1 MDKSTIQYNLT
12 QEEAAIIEDVRAM
25 VARRFGA
32 TDIIFR
38 AWLQSDVN
46 NLAEYLKGKTD
57 EARQSDE
64 PREAPYAAWVK
75 KEQLTQNYYGMS
87 VEEFMEHYIDCMGLD
102 IVEEFL
108 FDNLSVEDKLD
119 AIVKCIKKNELV
131 VDHLYDHY
139 VTTEVKNSMFYERN
153 DIATLTEQLVDMIM
167 DGDWTP
173 KN

>member
-1 MDKSTIQYNLT
+1 
-12 QEEAAIIEDVRAM
+12 
-25 VARRFGA
+25 
-32 TDIIFR
+32 
-38 AWLQSDVN
+38 
-46 NLAEYLKGKTD
+46 
-57 EARQSDE
+57 
-64 PREAPYAAWVK
+64 
-75 KEQLTQNYYGMS
+75 MS

-108 FDNLSVEDKLD
+108 FYNLSVEDKLD

-139 VTTEVKNSMFYERN
+139 VTTEVKNSIFYNCN
-153 DIATLTEQLVDMIM
+153 DTATLTAQMVDMIM